1 MVPRT
6 VRGEERGIF
15 NLLENS
21 QGSGASE
28 APQEAPGSVS
38 RGFEEPSV
46 CAEVVQDILVGP
58 KYITF
63 KNDPKIDPK
72 MTKKWSQNAPQMG
85 PKIGSKTGPDTRSI
99 LEPSWGCL
107 ETVSGPFL
115 DHFLKKKCKTLCV
128 FISL

>member
-21 QGSGASE
+21 QGSGAPE
-28 APQEAPGSVS
+28 AAQEAPGSVS

-46 CAEVVQDILVGP
+46 CDEVVQDILAGP

-72 MTKKWSQNAPQMG
+72 MTKKLSQNGPQMG
-85 PKIGSKTGPDTRSI
+85 PKIGSKT
-99 LEPSWGCL
+99 EPLSDLQIAG
-107 ETVSGPFL
+107 
-115 DHFLKKKCKTLCV
+115 
-128 FISL
+128 

>member
-21 QGSGASE
+21 QGSGAPE
-28 APQEAPGSVS
+28 AAQEAPGSVS
-38 RGFEEPSV
+38 RGVEEASE
-46 CAEVVQDILVGP
+46 CGEVVQDILVGP
-58 KYITF
+58 KYITL

-72 MTKKWSQNAPQMG
+72 MTKKWSQNGPQMG

-99 LEPSWGCL
+99 LEPSWGRL
-107 ETVSGPFL
+107 GEFW
-115 DHFLKKKCKTLCV
+115 DHF
-128 FISL
+128 

>member
-21 QGSGASE
+21 QGSGAPE
-28 APQEAPGSVS
+28 AAQEAPGSVS
-38 RGFEEPSV
+38 RGFEEASE
-46 CAEVVQDILVGP
+46 CGEVVQDILVGP

-72 MTKKWSQNAPQMG
+72 NDQKMVPKWSLNGTKNWFKNGSQNEVHLGAVLG
-85 PKIGSKTGPDTRSI
+85 
-99 LEPSWGCL
+99 PSW
-107 ETVSGPFL
+107 
-115 DHFLKKKCKTLCV
+115 DHFWTI
-128 FISL
+128 F